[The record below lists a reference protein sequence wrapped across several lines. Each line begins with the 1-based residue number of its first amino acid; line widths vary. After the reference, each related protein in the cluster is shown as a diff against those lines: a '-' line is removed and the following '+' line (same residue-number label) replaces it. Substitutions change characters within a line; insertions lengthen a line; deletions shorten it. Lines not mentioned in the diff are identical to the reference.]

1 MEQSYLYNVLLKDL
15 FGVVWNLFFL
25 RHCLFF
31 MSCYRNWNEPKINT
45 CPQSEILSQVLKIH
59 VDFKFIAWKW
69 WGGKSHNRACI
80 SCFKWLWA
88 HWACYFVF
96 KTETTMLI
104 KLEFKS
110 VIGKRCFGLWFVLS
124 SQWLGQWGN
133 AFTNVAFG
141 VQRTILTHLCSLR
154 MASAFKGTIVRGVK
168 SRNDNRWKFV
178 LYNVICRRRK

>member
-31 MSCYRNWNEPKINT
+31 VSCYRNWNEPKINT

-69 WGGKSHNRACI
+69 WGGNLIIEPAFLASSGSERI
-80 SCFKWLWA
+80 GLVILF
-88 HWACYFVF
+88 F

-124 SQWLGQWGN
+124 SQWWGQWGN

-141 VQRTILTHLCSLR
+141 VQWTILTHLCSLR
-154 MASAFKGTIVRGVK
+154 MASAFKGTIMWGVK
-168 SRNDNRWKFV
+168 SRNDNR
-178 LYNVICRRRK
+178 